1 MNSVSALKGF
11 DASQY
16 LESIE
21 GIKIFLNDAS
31 EANNPKC
38 IARAIG
44 AAAKAI
50 GKRESMKIART
61 DREKHFRA
69 LYEK

>member
-61 DREKHFRA
+61 DCEKHFRA

>member
-1 MNSVSALKGF
+1 MVCVTALRAF
-11 DASQY
+11 DASEY
-16 LESIE
+16 LHCIE
-21 GIKIFLNDAS
+21 AIKIFLNDAS